1 MSATVS
7 SKENSAASA
16 AAVAEPLRYRAQDLI
31 VKYGFIAVT
40 ILLFLVFA
48 LTEETFRQPN
58 TLFSMLKFTSVVAIA
73 GLGVMFTMIVGG
85 FDLSIGSVAGLAVT
99 LAAMTMVFYN
109 MTGETAIIVVLL
121 AGAAVGAF
129 NALLIVV
136 LKIPDLLATL
146 GTMFIIMG
154 LKLLPVQGQ
163 SVSSGMILRD
173 GSEAPG
179 RFTEMFLLIDRG
191 SVGPVP
197 LPVLLWLLLALAAWF
212 VLSRTK
218 WGRMMYAIGA
228 NPEAARLAGV
238 RVKNYRAVAYVLSG
252 MFASVAG
259 LILASRIGQGDISAG
274 NSLLLDAVAV
284 ALVGQSVLGIGKPNA
299 WGTALGALL
308 IGIVITG
315 LTIKG
320 FPYYAQDI
328 AKGVVLVIALIF
340 SFTLSRRKTRYVSA
354 V

>member
-1 MSATVS
+1 MSAPVATKVNTS
-7 SKENSAASA
+7 SSNESF
-16 AAVAEPLRYRAQDLI
+16 RFRAQDAL

-40 ILLFLVFA
+40 ILLFVVFA

-109 MTGETAIIVVLL
+109 MTGETAIIVVLI

-136 LKIPDLLATL
+136 LRIPDLLATL

-197 LPVLLWLLLALAAWF
+197 LPVILWLVLAVVAWF
-212 VLSRTK
+212 MLSRTK

-238 RVKNYRAVAYVLSG
+238 RVKGYRAIAYVLSG
-252 MFASVAG
+252 VFASVAG

-274 NSLLLDAVAV
+274 NSLLLDAMAV

-328 AKGVVLVIALIF
+328 AKGVVLVLALIF